1 MTDFRPKTFDGIIG
15 QENVKSCL
23 KIAIQSAKERGD
35 VLDHSLFLGSAGTG
49 KTTLAL
55 ATAHELNAKIYLS
68 NGGNIKNLKDVLPY
82 LSRLRRGD
90 VLFID
95 EIHRVHTR
103 VQESLFTV
111 MEDFR
116 LDVAKAGAS
125 INFEPFTIIG
135 ATTEAGMLLRPF
147 YDRFIHHFMLEDY
160 SIDELSK
167 IISKNC
173 EKIQVSAS
181 ASAIIDMAKRSR
193 FTPRIANSILTF
205 CRDYAYCASAS
216 NRNHI
221 SDQVVESA
229 MNLKKIDE
237 KGLDMADYKYL
248 NFLKLSRKPVGLRT
262 ITGFLNI
269 SSITIENQIEPYLLR
284 LNLIEKW
291 QNGRIL
297 TKRGYN
303 LLD

>member
-1 MTDFRPKTFDGIIG
+1 
-15 QENVKSCL
+15 
-23 KIAIQSAKERGD
+23 
-35 VLDHSLFLGSAGTG
+35 
-49 KTTLAL
+49 
-55 ATAHELNAKIYLS
+55 
-68 NGGNIKNLKDVLPY
+68 
-82 LSRLRRGD
+82 
-90 VLFID
+90 
-95 EIHRVHTR
+95 
-103 VQESLFTV
+103 

-205 CRDYAYCASAS
+205 CRDYAYCTNAS

-221 SDQVVESA
+221 GDQVVESA

-237 KGLDMADYKYL
+237 KGLDNNDRRYIMVLQRAKKPLGL
-248 NFLKLSRKPVGLRT
+248 NTIVGSTGLSRE
-262 ITGFLNI
+262 
-269 SSITIENQIEPYLLR
+269 TIENQIEPYLLKLGMLDKTQKGRR
-284 LNLIEKW
+284 LV
-291 QNGRIL
+291 
-297 TKRGYN
+297 
-303 LLD
+303 